1 MQAAYLPA
9 SSGWQWVRD
18 GFRLFTQ
25 PLAMFLWA
33 MAISLLV
40 IFATAI
46 PPVGPILF
54 VALMPIVTLMTLSAC
69 KHVEADRVM
78 LPSMWP
84 KPLQKPGVFRKLF
97 LMGLLYA
104 ALCMVIGLLAFLP
117 FSGSPVRGRARGL
130 DGKDITPLLS
140 ALMVP

>member
-1 MQAAYLPA
+1 
-9 SSGWQWVRD
+9 
-18 GFRLFTQ
+18 
-25 PLAMFLWA
+25 MFLWA

-84 KPLQKPGVFRKLF
+84 AAAETRRLSQAVPHGP
-97 LMGLLYA
+97 
-104 ALCMVIGLLAFLP
+104 ALCGALHGDRPAGLPAVLRLLSEA
-117 FSGSPVRGRARGL
+117 VRVASME
-130 DGKDITPLLS
+130 KDITPLLS